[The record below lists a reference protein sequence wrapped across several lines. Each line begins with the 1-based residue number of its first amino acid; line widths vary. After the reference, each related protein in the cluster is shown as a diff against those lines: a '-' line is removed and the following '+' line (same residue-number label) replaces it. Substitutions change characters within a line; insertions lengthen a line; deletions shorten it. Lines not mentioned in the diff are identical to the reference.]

1 MKFLKSCILYVGFQ
15 FLEAVFTAIVTSINI
30 REYSKNLPVGQE
42 IELDAKV
49 VVELAQSKA
58 CF

>member
-1 MKFLKSCILYVGFQ
+1 MWAFSFLKQC
-15 FLEAVFTAIVTSINI
+15 
-30 REYSKNLPVGQE
+30 LPVGQE